1 MTTGKAS
8 KAKGKT
14 PAKAAANKIAVKAR
28 AQQAVG
34 RTAAKLDPRNNDAK
48 IDDLQKNTEDSGG
61 EFLTTNQGVRINDN
75 QNSLKAGERGAT
87 LLEDFILREKITH
100 FDHERIPERVV
111 HARGS
116 GAHGYFQVYES
127 LAQYTKAGFLQD
139 PAVKTPV
146 FVRFSTVAGSRGST
160 DLARDVRGFAVK
172 FYTQEGNFDLVGN
185 NIPVFFI
192 QDAMKFPD
200 LVHAVKPEPH
210 NEMPQAAS
218 AHDTFWDFISLM
230 PESMHMIMWVM
241 SDRAIPRS
249 LRMMEGFGV
258 HTFRLINEQGKAR
271 FVKFHW
277 KPLLG
282 LHGVVW
288 DEAQKIS
295 GKDPDFHRRDLWEAI
310 ENGDF
315 PEWEF
320 GVQIVEEKDEHKFD
334 FDLLDPTKI
343 IPEEIVPVRRIGKLT
358 LNRNP
363 DNFFAETEQVAFH
376 VGNIV
381 PGIDF
386 TNDPL
391 MQGRLFSYTDTQ
403 LIRLGGPNFH
413 EIPINRP
420 VAPVHNNQRDGFMRQ
435 TVNRGQTSYEP
446 NTLRGGCP
454 FQAGADMGG
463 FTSYAERIDA
473 QKIRAR
479 SASFFDHFSQATLFF
494 KSQSGPEQGHIIRA
508 LRFELGKL
516 ETPAIRERM
525 LGLLAQVDK
534 GLANDVAAGLGLTV
548 PAKLDKPLNMSV
560 PADGDPRK
568 FQPKR
573 ATQAV
578 ETSPALSMVAN
589 PNFPKDTIKTRK
601 IAVLLADGFDEAAV
615 LEMNEALLTA
625 GAAPRTIAPR
635 LGVVTGAAGEQ
646 LKVDFS
652 FLTAAS
658 VLFDAVYIPAGDA
671 SVQALKQIPE
681 ATEFVSEAYKH
692 CKAIA
697 ATGAGV
703 GLLATAFAGQF
714 SEKSA
719 SGTEVQ
725 VDRGVVSSR
734 DAAIS
739 KVGAAFIEAIAQH
752 RHWERENSKE

>member
-1 MTTGKAS
+1 MTTRKDSSRGKDKVKS
-8 KAKGKT
+8 AKVKVQT
-14 PAKAAANKIAVKAR
+14 EDAKREELTLNSPYR
-28 AQQAVG
+28 G
-34 RTAAKLDPRNNDAK
+34 HDAK
-48 IDDLQKNTEDSGG
+48 IDDLEKNAEDSAG

-75 QNSLKAGERGAT
+75 QNSLKAGDRGPT
-87 LLEDFILREKITH
+87 LLEDFFLREKITH

-116 GAHGYFQVYES
+116 AAHGYFQVYES
-127 LAQYTKAGFLQD
+127 MAHYTKAGFLQD
-139 PAVKTPV
+139 PSVKTPV
-146 FVRFSTVAGSRGST
+146 FVRFSTVAGSRGSS

-172 FYTQEGNFDLVGN
+172 FYTQEGNYDLVGN
-185 NIPVFFI
+185 NIPIFFI
-192 QDAMKFPD
+192 QDAIKFPD
-200 LVHAVKPEPH
+200 LIHAVKPEPH
-210 NEMPQAAS
+210 NEIPQAAS

-258 HTFRLINEQGKAR
+258 HTFRFINDRGKAR

-277 KPLLG
+277 KPVLG
-282 LHGVVW
+282 LHSVLW
-288 DEAQKIS
+288 DEAQQIS

-320 GVQIVEEKDEHKFD
+320 GVQIVEEKDEHSFN

-343 IPEEIVPVRRIGKLT
+343 IPEEIVPVRRIGKMT

-376 VGNIV
+376 TGHVV

-391 MQGRLFSYTDTQ
+391 LQGRLFSYLDTQ
-403 LIRLGGPNFH
+403 LLRLGGPNFH

-435 TVNRGQTSYEP
+435 TINKGQSAHDP
-446 NTLRGGCP
+446 NTVRGGCP

-463 FTSYAERIDA
+463 FTSFAERIDA
-473 QKIRAR
+473 HKIRAR
-479 SASFFDHFSQATLFF
+479 SPSFFDHFSQATLFYN
-494 KSQSGPEQGHIIRA
+494 SQSEPEKNHIVRA
-508 LRFELGKL
+508 FRFELGKL

-534 GLANDVAAGLGLTV
+534 GLASQVAEGLGISV
-548 PAKLDKPLNMSV
+548 PSKLDKPLNMSI
-560 PADGDPRK
+560 PADADPRK

-573 ATQAV
+573 VPQGL
-578 ETSPALSMVAN
+578 EESPALSMVNN
-589 PNFPKDTIKTRK
+589 PNFPNDTIKTRK
-601 IAVLLADGFDEAAV
+601 IAFLVADGFDDV
-615 LEMNEALLTA
+615 ALSDMKKALMTA
-625 GAAPRTIAPR
+625 GALPKTVAPR
-635 LGVVTGAAGEQ
+635 LGVLTGAKGEEC
-646 LKVDFS
+646 KADFS
-652 FLTAAS
+652 FLTGSS
-658 VLFDAVYIPAGDA
+658 VLFDAVYLPGGDA
-671 SVQALKQIPE
+671 SVAALKVEPE
-681 ATEFVSEAYKH
+681 ALNFVNEAYNH

-697 ATGAGV
+697 ASGAGV
-703 GLLATAFAGQF
+703 ALLTGFLG
-714 SEKSA
+714 EKFIDKTT
-719 SGTEVQ
+719 SGESVAAYE
-725 VDRGVVSSR
+725 GVVTSR
-734 DAAIS
+734 
-739 KVGAAFIEAIAQH
+739 GAATDHFALDFIEAISQH
-752 RHWERENSKE
+752 RHWERERRT